1 MILIA
6 RASFPSSSLKE
17 AIKIFSRLPKL
28 PATVKRHGPFF
39 SFDDKGNFNY
49 ISFFKFNESQIT
61 FEEKKFIQKR
71 FDVFADIPGFTSSI
85 ENWMSMEET
94 LELLKKKKD
103 APQSG

>member
-1 MILIA
+1 MA
-6 RASFPSSSLKE
+6 QHRYE
-17 AIKIFSRLPKL
+17 
-28 PATVKRHGPFF
+28 
-39 SFDDKGNFNY
+39 Y

-71 FDVFADIPGFTSSI
+71 FDVFAGIPGFTSSI

-103 APQSG
+103 SPQSG